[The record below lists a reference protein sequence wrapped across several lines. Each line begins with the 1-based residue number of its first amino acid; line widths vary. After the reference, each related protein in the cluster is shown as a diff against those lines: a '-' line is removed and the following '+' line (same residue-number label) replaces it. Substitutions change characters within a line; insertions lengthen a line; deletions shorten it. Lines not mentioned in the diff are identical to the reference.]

1 MTAPSV
7 LAALGVV
14 GGCELV
20 LGLWA
25 LLLAPTTII
34 PSLGTNESHA
44 RPLLAHIGS
53 LRIAVSLFLLSA
65 LLDVYESIATLV
77 LAVGALNACVLQLAA
92 ASLYPIPHATP
103 AKRLAAAALVEGFAA
118 LFGQCAAF
126 GFAERAVIHA
136 PAALLTVCSVGA
148 AVPLA
153 LVAVNRR
160 AARHAVRT
168 ASPHVPQRADGPS
181 PAQRESEGDAA
192 RVAAAHRLQRPPR
205 ALARLEA
212 APRLRRGSRRYQPHP
227 LCTVVQ
233 HDC

>member
-160 AARHAVRT
+160 AAHHAVRT
-168 ASPHVPQRADGPS
+168 ASPSTCPS
-181 PAQRESEGDAA
+181 ALTA
-192 RVAAAHRLQRPPR
+192 RPPR
-205 ALARLEA
+205 SAKAKATLLASPLLTGFSAHHELSPASKRL
-212 APRLRRGSRRYQPHP
+212 L
-227 LCTVVQ
+227 T
-233 HDC
+233 